1 MNESR
6 DPSKWARDARDG
18 PLWVRITV
26 AIAVALVFGISLA
39 LRDSAS
45 QGDWGFKIALAVAG
59 VVGMAMVAPGL
70 FTGNRDASDWGDEIK
85 SIENQSK
92 GKPSDDSE
100 KLTDRE

>member
-1 MNESR
+1 MIRGSPGIHGCFRE
-6 DPSKWARDARDG
+6 
-18 PLWVRITV
+18 
-26 AIAVALVFGISLA
+26 AVIRQRFRRV
-39 LRDSAS
+39 
-45 QGDWGFKIALAVAG
+45 DWGFKIALAVAG

>member
-1 MNESR
+1 MIRGSPGIHGCFR
-6 DPSKWARDARDG
+6 K
-18 PLWVRITV
+18 V
-26 AIAVALVFGISLA
+26 AIPQRFRRV
-39 LRDSAS
+39 
-45 QGDWGFKIALAVAG
+45 DWGFKIALAVAG

-70 FTGNRDASDWGDEIK
+70 FTGNNRDASDWGDEIK